1 MIRNYFKV
9 HKHQKTIV
17 TVNCKDLTIENRNLN
32 VMYSNEIN
40 EMSFFLHFDIS
51 RQNTGLEEPL
61 QKFIWFNFSVLALV
75 TSSLDFIL
83 STWQDLYPP
92 SKDNITG
99 YGVLRNWLSIC
110 MNDISMERLWRSKL
124 CSRLICISLIQAK
137 SNSYRNESM
146 INRNWRDRRVP
157 KKKVHSSITCGY
169 ELIKEIPTYGIQI
182 DIFSLYSAGLTWL
195 WSYNLFSAACG
206 TLDFLT
212 SLKIW

>member
-1 MIRNYFKV
+1 MIRNYFEV

-17 TVNCKDLTIENRNLN
+17 TVNCKDLTTENRNLN

-51 RQNTGLEEPL
+51 RQNTGIEEPL

-146 INRNWRDRRVP
+146 INRN
-157 KKKVHSSITCGY
+157 
-169 ELIKEIPTYGIQI
+169 
-182 DIFSLYSAGLTWL
+182 
-195 WSYNLFSAACG
+195 
-206 TLDFLT
+206 
-212 SLKIW
+212 